1 MKQLWAPWRMN
12 YILGEKSQTCIFCHT
27 ASVKRSKKKLLLYS
41 GNYSLVMLNKYP
53 YTNCHLLVAPQK
65 HTDSLSALSRKAS
78 QDLFSTLQKSVSLL
92 KEAVMPEGF
101 NIGMNLGRIAG
112 AGIEDHLHFHIVPR
126 WFGDT
131 NALTVFGE
139 VRVIPEHIKDTYSN
153 LKPYFNKI
161 DLNILN

>member
-1 MKQLWAPWRMN
+1 MKQLWAPWRMD
-12 YILGEKSQTCIFCHT
+12 YILGEKSHTCIFCHT

-41 GNYSLVMLNKYP
+41 GNHSLVMLNKYP

-65 HTDSLSALSRKAS
+65 HTDSLSALSGKAS

-126 WFGDT
+126 WCGDT
-131 NALTVFGE
+131 NFMPIVAESMVM
-139 VRVIPEHIKDTYSN
+139 PEHLNKAYER
-153 LKPYFNKI
+153 LAPYFKK
-161 DLNILN
+161 L